1 MVTVNHEGEVTVIGG
16 GEVTV
21 CVFNMECAIRGSAQK
36 WQIHTQWSHFLR
48 LAVTVDFDDIL
59 LAPKAS
65 EASKGAF
72 YLCPGVV
79 SGYCDA

>member
-1 MVTVNHEGEVTVIGG
+1 MGWTRRTGTGNAGLSTWSQK
-16 GEVTV
+16 
-21 CVFNMECAIRGSAQK
+21 FQK
-36 WQIHTQWSHFLR
+36 WKYEFLER
-48 LAVTVDFDDIL
+48 VTLTHRSGANNAIFKSTDIL

-72 YLCPGVV
+72 YLCPGVE

>member
-1 MVTVNHEGEVTVIGG
+1 MRGYYDWWKRGYYASVGVIIGCAIGG
-16 GEVTV
+16 SPE
-21 CVFNMECAIRGSAQK
+21 K

-72 YLCPGVV
+72 YLFLGVV

>member
-1 MVTVNHEGEVTVIGG
+1 MFII
-16 GEVTV
+16 
-21 CVFNMECAIRGSAQK
+21 ECAIRGSAEMS
-36 WQIHTQWSHFLR
+36 QIHTQWSHFLR
-48 LAVTVDFDDIL
+48 LVVTVGFDDVS

-72 YLCPGVV
+72 YLFPGVV

>member
-1 MVTVNHEGEVTVIGG
+1 
-16 GEVTV
+16 
-21 CVFNMECAIRGSAQK
+21 MEANTGFEI
-36 WQIHTQWSHFLR
+36 
-48 LAVTVDFDDIL
+48 VL

-79 SGYCDA
+79 SGYCDACESGYCYA